1 MMIVINDA
9 NREFAHAPA
18 SKWLLA
24 IEDSLIKITSYDI
37 RANHTIQTAIA
48 LADEINITGTIAPYW
63 ASEGTLPVTEAA
75 VFAIVKAMKAKARER
90 DYTMLMD
97 TEAVLSMM
105 IMDNLLPPC
114 EFPYW
119 VNPRSNLYTLYS
131 LLAFY
136 AIDSINRYHSPTWTS
151 F

>member
-37 RANHTIQTAIA
+37 RANLTIQTAIA
-48 LADEINITGTIAPYW
+48 LADDINITGTVAPYW
-63 ASEGTLPVTEAA
+63 ASEGTLPATRTA
-75 VFAIVKAMKAKARER
+75 VFAIVKLMHANAKQN
-90 DYTMLMD
+90 DYTMLLD
-97 TEAVLSMM
+97 VENVFSSL
-105 IMDNLLPPC
+105 IIDGKLPSC
-114 EFPYW
+114 EFPGW
-119 VNPRSNLYTLYS
+119 LGHRSNLYTLYS

-136 AIDSINRYHSPTWTS
+136 AIDSIKRHPAPTYTS